1 MRIVVAAVGR
11 MKDGPE
17 RELAARYAERAVKTG
32 RAIALG
38 PLDIREIAESR
49 ARRPEDRKRE
59 EADALEALLVPG
71 APLIALDET
80 GKSIP
85 SSDFA
90 AQLARWRDD
99 GAPAAQFVIGGADG
113 LDADLVKRAALV
125 LGFGRQTWPHQLVR
139 ALLCEQI
146 YRAATILSGHPYHR
160 EG

>member
-17 RELAARYAERAVKTG
+17 RELAARYAERAAKAG

-38 PLDIREIAESR
+38 PLEIREIAESR

-59 EADALEALLVPG
+59 EAEALEALLVAG
-71 APLIALDET
+71 APLVALDET
-80 GKSIP
+80 GTSIP

-90 AQLARWRDD
+90 DRLARWRDD
-99 GAPAAQFVIGGADG
+99 GAAAAQFFIGGADG
-113 LDADLVKRAALV
+113 LDGALVKRASLV